1 MTLSRSKL
9 CQRWRNFSYLT
20 GPPHP
25 RPLKSL
31 CHPGDLY
38 FFLGFRT
45 ALLEESSC
53 CGGSLVYIYFFLHKK
68 WLVFSLKTGHFWGIV
83 CFLVQY
89 LQRWHLQGPKTPHL
103 AYPEWFSPQKKMSKH
118 FFKIYLTPGA
128 SFVSYIHATG
138 FVTFPATKNPSDP
151 TFCPNRVWVTPTK
164 AEHVSQRC
172 KALRKVRFRK
182 SWWKSRG
189 VDGLFHFDKLV
200 IWWESL
206 VGKDRLSPCL
216 HWKILYIYIY
226 GQNYKYFTNL
236 DSPEIRGFPF
246 QNATFWGGGRVRSLY
261 FGKIKSIGW
270 FQAWHPCTVEQ
281 KNRHVSTRHLLVFL
295 WKSRGEMMFS
305 TSWDPKFS
313 LAMETFWKHVGK
325 TTNHHGKT
333 TIRVSGMDRRP
344 EKNEKQKT
352 TLHTLPQ
359 KKARSCFSKAGKG
372 STLLTP
378 WEKKRQK
385 MKNEN
390 KKRPRSIAS
399 LESYKKCCHAK
410 LESQPV
416 WMMSVA
422 IPSESHQKVSN
433 HECKKRHWL
442 LMIICWFS

>member
-53 CGGSLVYIYFFLHKK
+53 CGGSLVTSIFFFIRSG
-68 WLVFSLKTGHFWGIV
+68 WFFSLKTGHFWGIV

-103 AYPEWFSPQKKMSKH
+103 AYPEWFSPKKKMSKH

-226 GQNYKYFTNL
+226 GQIIIFHQPRFPWNKGISLPKRYL
-236 DSPEIRGFPF
+236 LGWRSCEIAILWQNQIHRMISSLTPLHRG
-246 QNATFWGGGRVRSLY
+246 T
-261 FGKIKSIGW
+261 
-270 FQAWHPCTVEQ
+270 

-385 MKNEN
+385 WKMKTRNGQG
-390 KKRPRSIAS
+390 PS
-399 LESYKKCCHAK
+399 L
-410 LESQPV
+410 P
-416 WMMSVA
+416 
-422 IPSESHQKVSN
+422 
-433 HECKKRHWL
+433 
-442 LMIICWFS
+442 